1 MKPLVIIF
9 DKVHPILPETL
20 ISKGFDVIMDYS
32 INYQKLVAL
41 IPSATGLIVTSKI
54 YIDKKIIDAGIHLKW
69 IARLGSGMDIIDV
82 DYAKQKNIQLINS
95 PEGNA
100 NAVAEHCVGLLLNLS
115 KHISKSYNEVK
126 NFNWLRAENRGF
138 ELQNKKI
145 GIIGFGNTGAAFA
158 KKLSGFEM
166 QVYAFDKYKK
176 NYGNNYVTET
186 NIDFIVENC
195 EIISL
200 HIPLNSDTY
209 HYANALFFN
218 TFIQKPIFISTCR
231 GAVTNLHDLNIALEK
246 GLIKAAALDVLEN
259 ESLPTYTDEE
269 KQDLT
274 RFLLKN
280 NTIITPHI
288 AGYTDESFY
297 KISKIILKKLNLL

>member
-1 MKPLVIIF
+1 MKPIVIIF
-9 DKVHPILPETL
+9 DKVHPILHETFAN
-20 ISKGFDVIMDYS
+20 KGFDVIMDFTIDYK
-32 INYQKLVAL
+32 KLL
-41 IPSATGLIVTSKI
+41 EIIPSATGLIVTSKI

-82 DYAKQKNIQLINS
+82 EYAKQKNIQLINS

-100 NAVAEHCVGLLLNLS
+100 HAVAEHCVGLLLNLS
-115 KHISKSYNEVK
+115 KLISKSYNEVK
-126 NFNWLRAENRGF
+126 NLTWLRAENRGF

-145 GIIGFGNTGAAFA
+145 GIIGFGNTGSAFA

-166 QVYAFDKYKK
+166 NIFAFDKYKK
-176 NYGNNYVTET
+176 NYGNDNVTET

-195 EIISL
+195 EIISM
-200 HIPLNSDTY
+200 HIPLNHETY
-209 HYANALFFN
+209 HFANTVFFN
-218 TFIQKPIFISTCR
+218 TLKQKPIFISTCR
-231 GAVTNLHDLNIALEK
+231 GAVTNLHDLNIALKK

-259 ESLPTYTDEE
+259 ESLLTYTNEQ
-269 KQDLT
+269 KNDLT
-274 RFLLKN
+274 EFLAYKN
-280 NTIITPHI
+280 TLITPHI